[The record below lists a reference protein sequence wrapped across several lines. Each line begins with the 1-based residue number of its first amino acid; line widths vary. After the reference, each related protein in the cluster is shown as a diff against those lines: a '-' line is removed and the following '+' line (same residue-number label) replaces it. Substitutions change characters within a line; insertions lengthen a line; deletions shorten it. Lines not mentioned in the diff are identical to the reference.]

1 MRITTTVGG
10 KGRFRR
16 HFELQQKK
24 EEEEEINLKIKC
36 KQLPAI
42 TAESELVGATV
53 VNTEGKKI
61 EHLKKSLPNT
71 LKIKCTIVNTK
82 INTIQQIN
90 ATKGI
95 KVQQKYTKLEK
106 KDKQMLKE
114 VL

>member
-24 EEEEEINLKIKC
+24 EEEEEEINLKIKC

-61 EHLKKSLPNT
+61 EHLKR
-71 LKIKCTIVNTK
+71 VY
-82 INTIQQIN
+82 QI
-90 ATKGI
+90 
-95 KVQQKYTKLEK
+95 L
-106 KDKQMLKE
+106 
-114 VL
+114 

>member
-24 EEEEEINLKIKC
+24 KEEEINLKIKC

-61 EHLKKSLPNT
+61 EHLKR
-71 LKIKCTIVNTK
+71 VY
-82 INTIQQIN
+82 QI
-90 ATKGI
+90 
-95 KVQQKYTKLEK
+95 L
-106 KDKQMLKE
+106 
-114 VL
+114 

>member
-1 MRITTTVGG
+1 M
-10 KGRFRR
+10 
-16 HFELQQKK
+16 
-24 EEEEEINLKIKC
+24 
-36 KQLPAI
+36 
-42 TAESELVGATV
+42 GATV

-106 KDKQMLKE
+106 KRINKCLKKCYKKLPHKVYKNVFSE
-114 VL
+114 VI

>member
-1 MRITTTVGG
+1 MNCS
-10 KGRFRR
+10 
-16 HFELQQKK
+16 KK
-24 EEEEEINLKIKC
+24 KKEEEEINLKIKC

-106 KDKQMLKE
+106 KG
-114 VL
+114 